1 MSKSLSPVFFL
12 LCAVIAAGCAQQG
25 GSPQSPGQFVAAP
38 TAAPA
43 DLIPYRF
50 SGGSGSANYT
60 AKGKDG
66 NCSGTLTFSDNVI
79 YVDVKANGDVD
90 PGILAAATLTG
101 SSTCNG
107 EPFELPEVFDLKT
120 GSIKSEKVNDVSGT
134 PPDAAIYGSFK
145 MSGPVCDA
153 TIHLG
158 RWIAASDGSRVQI
171 DAVNITHVKQTLHC

>member
-1 MSKSLSPVFFL
+1 MSRSHSQVLFL
-12 LCAVIAAGCAQQG
+12 LFAVVATGCAQQG
-25 GSPQSPGQFVAAP
+25 SSPGSTEQLAAAP
-38 TAAPA
+38 AVAPA

-50 SGGSGSANYT
+50 SGGSGSASYT

-66 NCSGTLTFSDNVI
+66 TCSGTLTFNDNVI

-101 SSTCNG
+101 SSTCKG

-120 GSIKSEKVNDVSGT
+120 GSIKSEVVHDVEGA
-134 PPDAAIYGSFK
+134 PPDASIYGSFK

-158 RWIAASDGSRVQI
+158 RWIAASGGSRVQI
-171 DAVNITHVKQTLHC
+171 DAMNITHLKQTLHC